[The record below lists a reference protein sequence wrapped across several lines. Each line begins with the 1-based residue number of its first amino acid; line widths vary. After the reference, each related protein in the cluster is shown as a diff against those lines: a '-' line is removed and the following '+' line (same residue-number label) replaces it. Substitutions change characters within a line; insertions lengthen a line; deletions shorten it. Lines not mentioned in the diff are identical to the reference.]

1 MPDIYSDERNPDAMR
16 KREAAVRAQHAAS
29 VVIRRRGE
37 AARNLALLAL
47 SLGCAW
53 LVYSNGEL
61 ATKAASRDTVYAVV
75 QRNGEVI
82 SSTHYADLPPN
93 ALPEESI
100 QNTLWMYVQSR
111 DCFGSFSPVRQYYM
125 ALAMSDERVGKQVKD
140 QFLLT
145 NAQAPQ
151 HVYGDHGVTVQCDLV
166 DPPAPIGDPL
176 NHQYLFRFR
185 RWEQSARSTPA
196 DQTAAPFYTVTV
208 QSGQAS
214 IRSKTPAAPG
224 WTGSAST
231 PRACRSSNTPA
242 PSPKACPLLWPGGEP
257 MTLRT
262 LLLVYR
268 PADRSPCPGRDRPA
282 GRQQRRCADQDRD
295 L

>member
-1 MPDIYSDERNPDAMR
+1 MPDIYGAERNPDAMH

-29 VVIRRRGE
+29 VLSRRRGD
-37 AARNLALLAL
+37 AARNVALLAL
-47 SLGCAW
+47 SLGCGW

-125 ALAMSDERVGKQVKD
+125 ALAVSDERVGKQVKD

-151 HVYGDHGVTVQCDLV
+151 HIYGDHGVTVQCDLV

-185 RWEQSARSTPA
+185 RWEQSVRSTPT
-196 DQTAAPFYTVTV
+196 DQAAAPFHRVAEGRFLGGRFAAGV
-208 QSGQAS
+208 EQQ
-214 IRSKTPAAPG
+214 RKTA
-224 WTGSAST
+224 
-231 PRACRSSNTPA
+231 RI
-242 PSPKACPLLWPGGEP
+242 LH
-257 MTLRT
+257 
-262 LLLVYR
+262 
-268 PADRSPCPGRDRPA
+268 PGRNQPPA
-282 GRQQRRCADQDRD
+282 HQGEFPPALEMRTIGTGWVGAI

>member
-1 MPDIYSDERNPDAMR
+1 MPDIHGGERNPDAMR

-29 VVIRRRGE
+29 VVSRRRGE

-47 SLGCAW
+47 SLGCGW

-82 SSTHYADLPPN
+82 SSTHYADLPPT

-185 RWEQSARSTPA
+185 RWQQSARSTPA
-196 DQTAAPFYTVTV
+196 DQAAAPFYTVTV
-208 QSGQAS
+208 QYRTGVYPQEDPRRAWLDRVSFN
-214 IRSKTPAAPG
+214 AAGVQVIAYPG
-224 WTGSAST
+224 AKPEGV
-231 PRACRSSNTPA
+231 SSPIA
-242 PSPKACPLLWPGGEP
+242 
-257 MTLRT
+257 
-262 LLLVYR
+262 
-268 PADRSPCPGRDRPA
+268 
-282 GRQQRRCADQDRD
+282 RR
-295 L
+295 